1 MRLVGSGMPP
11 IIDLEAIHVHRN
23 TVEHPHEDVEQSRTS
38 AAYPIKRS
46 CFYRDA
52 AEDVS
57 TDRHGQKRADDET
70 QADSPKKTWFAD
82 KGFSMLETTCLA
94 DDTAAGESVPKTPK
108 LDKSPDKG
116 HQSQVTSTDLSLYE
130 MKQFHVLAEMMNWMN
145 LTLRLSRLTGNPTFD
160 KNGGSH
166 WCNTNAIRCQTV
178 FPPGLLG
185 RGVKNCTQ
193 MGGRFGCGDLV
204 LLRANLHGWTANEPF
219 YFLLQIQLL
228 PGYCQ

>member
-1 MRLVGSGMPP
+1 MQFWVTNWFTTSVRVSHLRLVGSGMPP

-57 TDRHGQKRADDET
+57 TDRHGQKRVDDET
-70 QADSPKKTWFAD
+70 QADSSKKTWFAD

-178 FPPGLLG
+178 FHQ
-185 RGVKNCTQ
+185 VCW
-193 MGGRFGCGDLV
+193 DV
-204 LLRANLHGWTANEPF
+204 A
-219 YFLLQIQLL
+219 
-228 PGYCQ
+228 